1 MTIGFIGFGEA
12 ATAIVAGWHD
22 DHIDVGEIAH
32 FDIIKDRTS
41 TSSISDLTQQ
51 CETLFSTV
59 TAASAEEV
67 AQQVAT
73 TPGMVKQYFDLNS
86 VSPEAKRRNAKHL
99 ASVGISYV
107 DVAVMAPIYPHR
119 HKTPMLIS
127 VDQSS
132 TMVHTMTSR
141 FGFNVKTAGENIG
154 RASTIKMLR
163 SIMVKGV
170 EALTDELMRG
180 CDAAGVTQEVLASLE
195 ASRTERSWPE
205 QAAYNIERMETH
217 GQRRGDEMSQ
227 VVQTLRDLGVS
238 PLMTE
243 RTVQRQYARAKPRP

>member
-12 ATAIVAGWHD
+12 ATAIVEGWRD
-22 DHIDVGEIAH
+22 DHIDVGSIAR
-32 FDIIKDRTS
+32 FDVIEERTNT
-41 TSSISDLTQQ
+41 TSVADLTQS

-59 TAASAEEV
+59 TADSAEAV
-67 AQQVAT
+67 AQQVAG
-73 TPGMVKQYFDLNS
+73 TPGMVNQYFDLNR

-99 ASVGISYV
+99 AKVGILYV
-107 DVAVMAPIYPHR
+107 DVAVMAPIYPQR

-127 VDQSS
+127 VDKASA
-132 TMVHTMTSR
+132 MVHTMANR
-141 FGFNVKTAGENIG
+141 FGFNVEAAGDSVG

-163 SIMVKGV
+163 SVMVKGI

-180 CDAAGVTQEVLASLE
+180 CEAAGVTQEVLASLE
-195 ASRTERSWPE
+195 ASRTERSWPD

-217 GQRRGDEMSQ
+217 GLRRGDEMSQ

-243 RTVQRQYARAKPRP
+243 RTVQRQYGRAKRRP